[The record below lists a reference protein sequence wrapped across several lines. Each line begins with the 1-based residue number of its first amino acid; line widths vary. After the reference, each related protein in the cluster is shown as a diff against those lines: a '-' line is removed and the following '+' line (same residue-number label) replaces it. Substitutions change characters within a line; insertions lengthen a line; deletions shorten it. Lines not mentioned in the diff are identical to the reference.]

1 MAVISDPVG
10 DTLTRI
16 RNGQRSN
23 KKVIEVYYSFLHIN
37 LLKVLKKE
45 GFIRSFQEKD
55 IRKGIKS
62 IDVELKYFDSAPV
75 IYEIK
80 RVSKPGRRVYTK
92 VRDLTLVCNG
102 LGVSIISTPKGIMSD
117 HDARKNNVGGEI
129 LCRVL

>member
-1 MAVISDPVG
+1 MAVISDPIG

-23 KKVIEVYYSFLHIN
+23 KKVVEVCSSCLHSN

-45 GFIRSFQEKD
+45 GYIRSFQEREVKQ
-55 IRKGIKS
+55 GIKV
-62 IDVELKYFDSAPV
+62 IDVELKYFDSTPV
-75 IYEIK
+75 IYQIK

-92 VRDLTLVCNG
+92 VKNLSLICNG
-102 LGVSIISTPKGIMSD
+102 LGVSIISTPKGVMSD

>member
-1 MAVISDPVG
+1 MAVVSDPIG

-23 KKVIEVYYSFLHIN
+23 KKIIEVYYSFLHIN

-45 GFIRSFQEKD
+45 GFIRSFQERD
-55 IRKGIKS
+55 IRKGIKV
-62 IDVELKYFDSAPV
+62 IDVELKYFDSSPV

-80 RVSKPGRRVYTK
+80 RISKPGRRVYKK
-92 VRDLTLVCNG
+92 VKDLSLICNG

-117 HDARKNNVGGEI
+117 HDARKSNVGGEI